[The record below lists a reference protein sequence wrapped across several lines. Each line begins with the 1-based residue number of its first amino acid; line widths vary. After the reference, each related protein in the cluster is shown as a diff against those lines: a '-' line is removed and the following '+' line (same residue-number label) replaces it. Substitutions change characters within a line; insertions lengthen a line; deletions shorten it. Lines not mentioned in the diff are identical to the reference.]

1 MKRRSIDTG
10 YGFAPAIDDRM
21 ETYGQHKVLGV
32 GFGRFA
38 GMCKLELDDGSFGFA
53 RPEKLIEVGTDLGVP
68 HSAGPNAQ
76 MDVKFG
82 EGTAAGPEG

>member
-1 MKRRSIDTG
+1 MKRRSVDTG

-21 ETYGQHKVLGV
+21 ETYGQYKVLGV

-38 GMCKLELDDGSFGFA
+38 GMCKLELGDGSFGFVS
-53 RPEKLIEVGTDLGVP
+53 PKKLIEVGTDLGVP
-68 HSAGPNAQ
+68 HSAGHSAQ